1 MENHNKFLEKIL
13 NDINSNYSE
22 IKDIFK
28 IHNGINSNVY
38 KISFFKKTDSVLKI
52 YSNSKKVNSLIN
64 EKKFLEL
71 LLKNKITN
79 CPKIYY
85 SNEELN
91 FSLLSFINGKKILNP
106 KKIHMDAVVKF
117 MMDLN
122 KIALS
127 ENSNLVGKASESF
140 FNLKDIYTNVKNK
153 LFEKYTSFSNPN
165 NIKN

>member
-64 EKKFLEL
+64 EKKFRFNYFFDFFFIIDIRNFC
-71 LLKNKITN
+71 KNILSTK
-79 CPKIYY
+79 
-85 SNEELN
+85 
-91 FSLLSFINGKKILNP
+91 FS
-106 KKIHMDAVVKF
+106 
-117 MMDLN
+117 
-122 KIALS
+122 
-127 ENSNLVGKASESF
+127 
-140 FNLKDIYTNVKNK
+140 
-153 LFEKYTSFSNPN
+153 
-165 NIKN
+165 